1 MRILCLLER
10 RSRQICLIR
19 SNIFVL
25 LRPFLNRGILPTPLF
40 CLTPDM
46 VQDTRILLESC
57 VRQHQNQFHWY
68 WVCQMRWGKQDSP
81 P

>member
-10 RSRQICLIR
+10 GSRQIRLIR

-25 LRPFLNRGILPTPLF
+25 LRPFLNR
-40 CLTPDM
+40 PDM

>member
-10 RSRQICLIR
+10 GSRQIRLIR

-46 VQDTRILLESC
+46 VQDTRTLLESC

-68 WVCQMRWGKQDSP
+68 WVCQMRWGKQSSP
-81 P
+81 T